1 MPARTVE
8 QQDSVSILCD
18 MAGDFLEMELHGF
31 GVSVWKC
38 EASTFALGRTDG
50 PEEIG
55 IGVTLVGGLS
65 WPCAA
70 SGPQPDGAVLLAD
83 PRLILE
89 PDFSR
94 RANFQFAQMAAQRRV
109 EVFLKAAIVS
119 ASWPGCRGLGLKWEK
134 PIWCNSLPT

>member
-1 MPARTVE
+1 M
-8 QQDSVSILCD
+8 SILCD

-89 PDFSR
+89 QISIAVPTSSSLR
-94 RANFQFAQMAAQRRV
+94 WLPSV
-109 EVFLKAAIVS
+109 VLKFF
-119 ASWPGCRGLGLKWEK
+119 
-134 PIWCNSLPT
+134 